1 MWFLRLSAVMQFPI
15 RKYLAPA
22 LEAGLPPGDGHRFD
36 ENLWRELIGAWFP

>member
-22 LEAGLPPGDGHRFD
+22 LEAGLPPATATNSTRTC
-36 ENLWRELIGAWFP
+36 GAS